1 MAQID
6 ILYPFT
12 QPIGPIIQRHFDWI
26 FFTCLLLVFFG
37 VVGIALRQ
45 RFKDSRALRT
55 LITGMGLLITLTV
68 YIGIYSGKLK
78 LDIEGFAMYGML
90 VLFMLLFFILFV
102 VFQIFRSESA
112 AFMLAYCITYVVA
125 WVSSKDFFDKIA
137 DTIPIVNGIL
147 TILWV
152 VFVIILMTRAISF
165 AKSQGPDISRSSR
178 LLDRVKTIIPKRKE
192 QTREVEREIKDDKKE
207 QKTIKKETVNLTD
220 REIGNLKDMKADLYD
235 MARLIRAK
243 GDNMNRDEVG
253 KLKFRL
259 RRLANEEQVLRK
271 GLELFP
277 RQLKYIEIK
286 HTKQRDEIRNRIQ
299 GVKDQDQRK
308 ALLAEITEHNQALRY
323 LSNMNSLNEKTVETK
338 REFDRCIYTGMKRI
352 NEGKPGETMSYLK
365 QANNHLNRIASIYRS
380 QRELEK
386 QLIDLSK
393 RIIKDLNYEK
403 DALKR

>member
-1 MAQID
+1 M
-6 ILYPFT
+6 
-12 QPIGPIIQRHFDWI
+12 
-26 FFTCLLLVFFG
+26 FFG

-55 LITGMGLLITLTV
+55 LIAGMGLLITLTV
-68 YIGIYSGKLK
+68 YTGIYSGKLH
-78 LDIEGFAMYGML
+78 LDVEGFAMYGIL
-90 VLFMLLFFILFV
+90 ILFMLLFFILFV

-147 TILWV
+147 TILWM
-152 VFVIILMTRAISF
+152 VFVIILITRAISF
-165 AKSQGPDISRSSR
+165 AKGQSPDIRQSSK
-178 LLDRVKTIIPKRKE
+178 LLDKVKSIIPRRKE

-207 QKTIKKETVNLTD
+207 QNQIKKETVKLTD
-220 REIGNLKDMKADLYD
+220 REISNLKDMKADLYD
-235 MARLIRAK
+235 MARLIRVK
-243 GDNMNRDEVG
+243 GGNMNKDEIG
-253 KLKFRL
+253 KLKYRL
-259 RRLANEEQVLRK
+259 RRLANEEQALGK

-277 RQLKYIEIK
+277 RQLKYLGLK
-286 HTKQRDEIRNRIQ
+286 HTKQRDVTRNRLQ
-299 GVKDQDQRK
+299 GVKDQNQRK
-308 ALLAEITEHNQALRY
+308 ALLAEITDHNQALRN
-323 LSNMNSLNEKTVETK
+323 LGIMNSLNDKAMETK
-338 REFDRCIYTGMKRI
+338 REFDRCIYAGMKRI

-365 QANNHLNRIASIYRS
+365 QANNHLNRIALIYRN

-386 QLIDLSK
+386 QLIELSK